1 MTFAEKISY
10 CDNEKLNWNCS
21 YVTKLEYVSL
31 VKLEQQLTAIMPS
44 FKLILTPV
52 HWKQINGT
60 CELFKLVCNFV
71 AASIYDVQQ
80 LAQVDLRSASTTE
93 IPMYIYHLSWFN

>member
-1 MTFAEKISY
+1 MKKISY

-44 FKLILTPV
+44 LKLILTPV
-52 HWKQINGT
+52 H
-60 CELFKLVCNFV
+60 
-71 AASIYDVQQ
+71 
-80 LAQVDLRSASTTE
+80 
-93 IPMYIYHLSWFN
+93 

>member
-1 MTFAEKISY
+1 MKKISY
-10 CDNEKLNWNCS
+10 CDNEKLNWNS

-52 HWKQINGT
+52 H
-60 CELFKLVCNFV
+60 
-71 AASIYDVQQ
+71 
-80 LAQVDLRSASTTE
+80 
-93 IPMYIYHLSWFN
+93 